1 MAESKVP
8 AIVDAITK
16 GLQANLQS
24 NFTDIG
30 TKLADQSVVS
40 AQAMQQLMQEVAKLL
55 GEVRAQ
61 RAQLDFLTA
70 AINQQSGM
78 GAPVGIDVGGASVAG
93 GVSGDNTAAD
103 GVSTAPVEKKTAA
116 RRTTPSAKKA
126 AGKASSTSGAW
137 LIENIGDTEWRD
149 NMFATLKITP
159 AVLEQVAADLL
170 AAGLPADD
178 WSAYGKAL
186 QKLLTKE
193 QKTVLKD
200 AWPNSS
206 AKATKVNNGQ
216 LEEEVA

>member
-16 GLQANLQS
+16 GLQANLKT
-24 NFTDIG
+24 NFDEIG
-30 TKLADQSVVS
+30 TKLADQSVAS

-55 GEVRAQ
+55 VEVRAQ

-70 AINQQSGM
+70 AISQQSGM
-78 GAPVGIDVGGASVAG
+78 GAPVGIDAGGAVAG
-93 GVSGDNTAAD
+93 DDTAAD
-103 GVSTAPVEKKTAA
+103 GVSTVPVEKKTAS

-126 AGKASSTSGAW
+126 TGKASSTSGAW

-193 QKTVLKD
+193 QKSALKD

-206 AKATKVNNGQ
+206 AKVTKVNNGQ